1 MRIGNHGIRVRLSEL
16 EQALGQ
22 TIGLLLSDGSK
33 VRLPA
38 RPLVSAVR
46 DAAQHTMSPD
56 VQMILAAVAD
66 DCPQHGQGHLA
77 DLNLIRVM
85 ALANSGAPVGTH
97 PLDQCEGAD
106 GVSPEVMNGNKE
118 VIQ

>member
-22 TIGLLLSDGSK
+22 TIRLVMADTS
-33 VRLPA
+33 VRRLPA
-38 RPLVSAVR
+38 RRLVGAVR
-46 DAAQHTMSPD
+46 DAAQHTTSPD

-66 DCPQHGQGHLA
+66 DCPQRGQGHLA
-77 DLNLIRVM
+77 DLIRVM
-85 ALANSGAPVGTH
+85 HLAHSGALVGAD
-97 PLDQCEGAD
+97 PMDQCEET
-106 GVSPEVMNGNKE
+106 VIQKE